1 MKLLFD
7 FFPIVL
13 FFVAYKLGDIYVATL
28 TTMAATLLQLI
39 LAKVIM
45 KRVDNMLKVSAGVI
59 FALGSLTLL
68 FHNPDFIKWKPTV
81 VYWLMA
87 GSLLIGQLVF
97 KRNLIRAAMQEHVQ
111 LPDLIWTRLNI
122 AWIAFLTI
130 MGVVNILV
138 AYSFS
143 EATWVNFKVGSIGIT
158 LVFCIAQMMSIARY
172 LPKDPS

>member
-13 FFVAYKLGDIYVATL
+13 FFVAYKFGDIYVATL
-28 TTMAATLLQLI
+28 TTMGATLVQLI
-39 LAKVIM
+39 LTWLIT
-45 KRVDNMLKVSAGVI
+45 KRVDNMLKVSAGII
-59 FALGSLTLL
+59 FGLGSLTLI

-81 VYWLMA
+81 IYWIMA
-87 GSLLIGQLVF
+87 IALLVSQLAF
-97 KRNLIRAAMQEHVQ
+97 KRNLIRAAMQEHIQ
-111 LPDLIWTRLNI
+111 LPDPIWSRLNF
-122 AWIAFLTI
+122 AWIAFLAI

-138 AYSFS
+138 AYSYS

-158 LVFCIAQMMSIARY
+158 LVFCVAQMMSIARY